1 MGKYVILNADFC
13 AMDVLLFVA
22 GAIGFGPAL
31 AVLFL
36 LLRDYDYPRMEKALF
51 NDTKVFGLVAAGMI
65 MGTVVFL
72 IEWPLYQSFYAE
84 GTAEQAGA
92 FDVGM
97 FFVIYVLLF
106 CLAEEGG
113 KLMVLLFPAIRRKFD
128 CVFYG
133 IALGCGISA
142 VAVLELV
149 FITIGQ
155 AGTMPDA
162 AWFIAIALYSIA
174 LAMLHASTGAII
186 AEASQKGQPWPGFFR
201 AFALRAIVATLMLPN
216 FLTGNIWFSVPLML
230 VVSFLALQYV
240 SAKVI
245 PGALPEEIR
254 ATLRKRRGRRPKSAD
269 I

>member
-1 MGKYVILNADFC
+1 LGKYVILNADFS

-31 AVLFL
+31 AILFL
-36 LLRDYDYPRMEKALF
+36 LLRDYDYPRMEKSLF
-51 NDTKVFGLVAAGMI
+51 SDTKVFGLVAAGMI
-65 MGTVVFL
+65 IGTVIFI
-72 IEWPLYQSFYAE
+72 IEWPLYQSFSVE
-84 GTAEQAGA
+84 GA

-97 FFVIYVLLF
+97 FVIMYVFLF
-106 CLAEEGG
+106 SLVEEGG
-113 KLMVLLFPAIRRKFD
+113 KLMVLLFPAVRRKFD

-133 IALGCGISA
+133 VALGSGISA

-174 LAMLHASTGAII
+174 LAMLHTSTGAII
-186 AEASQKGQPWPGFFR
+186 AEASQKGRPWPGFFR
-201 AFALRAIVATLMLPN
+201 AFALRAIVAALMLPN